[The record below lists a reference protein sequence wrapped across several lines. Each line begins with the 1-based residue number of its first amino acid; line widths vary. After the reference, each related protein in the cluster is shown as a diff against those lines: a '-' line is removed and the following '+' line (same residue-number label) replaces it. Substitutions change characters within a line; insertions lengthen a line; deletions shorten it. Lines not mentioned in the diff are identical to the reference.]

1 MKDSLMQPEQPESLP
16 LLICALIVSH
26 DCVDALRRSV
36 ASLEASQGRERMEIL
51 VVDNGSQDGSQRL
64 DSEFAGINMLRLP
77 HFCGLTKAR
86 NIGIRTAKA
95 EFLLM
100 LEPGIVV
107 APGTAMALV
116 ERLQADSANLAV
128 CPAVVDASGTTISK
142 MYRLPTAD
150 QVSTHWESPAA
161 LPAVSD
167 PASFELHDGRA
178 VLLRRHTIQGM
189 NYLDQK
195 FGENWGD
202 VEMDFQIKRAGKRLV
217 MASDLPVQ
225 LDATA
230 ASRWQPSES
239 SDRAAFAADAA
250 NGAAVYLAKHF
261 GFGSS
266 LAFRLKVIAGALL
279 RTLTF
284 QDFGYN
290 SSLLSRLLS
299 GYKIDGSSQR
309 L

>member
-1 MKDSLMQPEQPESLP
+1 MKDPNMQPEQPESLP
-16 LLICALIVSH
+16 LLVCALIVSH
-26 DCVDALRRSV
+26 DCVEALRRSV
-36 ASLEASQGRERMEIL
+36 ASLEASQGRKQMEIL
-51 VVDNGSQDGSQRL
+51 VVDNGSRDGSQSL
-64 DSEFAGINMLRLP
+64 DSEFADINMLRLP

-100 LEPGIVV
+100 VEPGIVV
-107 APGTAMALV
+107 GPGTVMALV
-116 ERLQADSANLAV
+116 DRLQADTAALAV

-150 QVSTHWESPAA
+150 QVSAYWDNPAT
-161 LPAVSD
+161 LPAVTD
-167 PASFELHDGRA
+167 AASFELHDGRA
-178 VLLRRHTIQGM
+178 ILLRRHTIQGM

-202 VEMDFQIKRAGKRLV
+202 VEMDFQIKRAGKRILL
-217 MASDLPVQ
+217 APDLQVQ

-230 ASRWQPSES
+230 SARWKPSES

-250 NGAAVYLAKHF
+250 NGAAVYLSKHF
-261 GFGSS
+261 GFGAS

-290 SSLLSRLLS
+290 SSLLSRVIS
-299 GYKIDGSSQR
+299 GYKIDGSSQH